1 MGWNR
6 SHDSA
11 QYEAA
16 RLLDEFHTR
25 WWVLWGPGSRRFFAF
40 YLGPHHVTPL
50 RATTPQRLHEL
61 IRAAERELGHDR
73 PRREARPFRGR

>member
-1 MGWNR
+1 MGWKR
-6 SHDSA
+6 SHDAA

-16 RLLDEFHTR
+16 RLLDDFHTL

-50 RATTPQRLHEL
+50 RATTPQLLHDL
-61 IRAAERELGHDR
+61 IGATERELDSDHR
-73 PRREARPFRGR
+73 RREARPHPGQ